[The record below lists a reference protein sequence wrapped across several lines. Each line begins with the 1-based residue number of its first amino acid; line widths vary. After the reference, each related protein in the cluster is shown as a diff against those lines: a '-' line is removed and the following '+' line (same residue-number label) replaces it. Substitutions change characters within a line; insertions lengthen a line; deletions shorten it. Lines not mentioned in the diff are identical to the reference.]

1 MRGRHLL
8 TLLLLLLPTALR
20 AQGDEGSVEIFAS
33 ILAAEDA
40 RHLDETMFRRAL
52 ADPDSSVR
60 KEAVT
65 ALGRIRDPAAIPLLT
80 PLLRDPDSLVQA
92 TTVFALGLIG
102 DSSAAPLLMER
113 AREGTP
119 VSGPTAMAM
128 ITAAARMGG
137 SEGARFLGSV
147 FDRSIF
153 GERGDLQYL
162 VQRAALESW
171 RLGDR
176 APVDQ
181 LMGLTHALTEDARF
195 AAIYSLGRLRIRS
208 AANRLVEALTDRP
221 APTVRAAAA
230 RSLTRAYVDS
240 AGLSRETVA
249 DLLVRATRDEDAGVR
264 SNAVHT
270 LAGYKLPRLATP
282 LLPLLSDPNPNVQVE
297 AAHTLG
303 QLGGTDALPELTR
316 ILASG
321 RGSFARRR
329 EAMLSLALL
338 DSTAFAAQ
346 VGPWASD
353 NDWRERATAATA
365 WATIDV
371 KRLARFLD
379 DPDSRVTAAALQGW
393 SDHHPTPD
401 ADFVATCRK
410 LLTHRDAAVR
420 SLAADGMATAT
431 SPADIPAL
439 IAAYTAASRDSF
451 PDAALSALR
460 AMVAIA
466 DAQGDRRDALERQA
480 LTGIPAP
487 GDYLIRRWAEESWPA
502 AADAWGAA
510 YPLETHRTMEDYRA
524 IARRFLIGPTDGR
537 YPHVKV
543 DLDQLGTIELSLYGP
558 DAPLTVANFLSLV
571 DRHYFDGQRF
581 HRVVSNFVAQAGD
594 PRGDGWGGPGGAIRD
609 EINQRRYKAFTLG
622 MALSGPDTGGSQWF
636 ITLSPQPHLDGGYT
650 IFGEVYDGIP
660 ALLRVTQGDL
670 IRTIHR

>member
-1 MRGRHLL
+1 MRHRP
-8 TLLLLLLPTALR
+8 LLLLLLLLVPGVLR
-20 AQGDEGSVEIFAS
+20 AQGDEGSVEIFAK

-40 RHLDETMFRRAL
+40 RHLDEPMFRRAL

-60 KEAVT
+60 KEAAI
-65 ALGRIRDPAAIPLLT
+65 ALGRIRDPGAIPLLT
-80 PLLRDPDSLVQA
+80 PLLRDPDSLVQT

-102 DSSAAPLLMER
+102 DSSAAPLLIAR
-113 AREGTP
+113 ARDGTP
-119 VSGPTAMAM
+119 VPSPMAMEM
-128 ITAAARMGG
+128 ITAAARLGG
-137 SEGARFLGSV
+137 PEGARFLGAV
-147 FDRSIF
+147 LDRSIF
-153 GERGDLQYL
+153 AERDDFPYL

-181 LMGLTHALTEDARF
+181 LMGLTHAATEDTRF
-195 AAIYSLGRLRIRS
+195 AAVYSLGRLRSRG

-270 LAGYKLPRLATP
+270 LASYRLPRLATP
-282 LLPLLSDPNPNVQVE
+282 LLPLLGDPNLNVQVE

-303 QLGGTDALPELTR
+303 QLGGTDAVPELTR
-316 ILASG
+316 ILAG
-321 RGSFARRR
+321 GKGSFARRR
-329 EAMLSLALL
+329 EALLSLALL

-346 VGPWASD
+346 ASAWAGD
-353 NDWRERATAATA
+353 NDWRNRAAAATG

-371 KRLARFLD
+371 KRLAPFLED
-379 DPDSRVTAAALQGW
+379 RDSRVIAAALQAW
-393 SDHHPTPD
+393 SEHHTTPD
-401 ADFVATCRK
+401 ADFVTTCRK

-420 SLAADGMATAT
+420 SLAADGVATAT

-439 IAAYTAASRDSF
+439 VAAYGRATRDSF
-451 PDAALSALR
+451 PDAALSALHGL
-460 AMVAIA
+460 VAIA
-466 DAQGDRRDALERQA
+466 DAQPDNRDALERQA
-480 LTGIPAP
+480 LAGIPAP
-487 GDYLIRRWAEESWPA
+487 GDYLVRRWAEENWPA
-502 AADAWGAA
+502 AATAWGAA

-524 IARRFLIGPTDGR
+524 IARRFLVGPTDAR

-571 DRHYFDGQRF
+571 DRRYFDGQRF

-609 EINQRRYKAFTLG
+609 EINQRRYKAYILG